1 MLGRELGRSGR
12 WLVALIAALLVTAA
26 IARPLGSL
34 LGAVGYGLAVLGL
47 LGPPA
52 ARTSRACSPV
62 RSIAAYG
69 GQLAFWLLAL
79 TALAR
84 LAYPAEAIGYVIA
97 FALLLE
103 RLWPLPSLPPTGK
116 AVVAAGRVGAIALWL
131 WLSGGPLWTIGVVAG
146 WAVALDVLPLLP
158 PPAARP
164 TAYERTAWPSG
175 FARRPPF

>member
-1 MLGRELGRSGR
+1 MLGRNLGRSGR
-12 WLVALIAALLVTAA
+12 WLAALIAALLVTAA

-34 LGAVGYGLAVLGL
+34 LGAAGYGLAVLGL

-52 ARTSRACSPV
+52 ARPSRACSPV

-84 LAYPAEAIGYVIA
+84 LGHPADAIGYFIA
-97 FALLLE
+97 FSLLLE
-103 RLWPLPSLPPTGK
+103 RLWPLPALPPTGK
-116 AVVAAGRVGAIALWL
+116 AVVTAGRVGAIALWL
-131 WLSGGPLWTIGVVAG
+131 WLSGDPLWTIGVAAG
-146 WAVALDVLPLLP
+146 WVLALEVLPLLP
-158 PPAARP
+158 PPSARP
-164 TAYERTAWPSG
+164 TPPERAGWPSG